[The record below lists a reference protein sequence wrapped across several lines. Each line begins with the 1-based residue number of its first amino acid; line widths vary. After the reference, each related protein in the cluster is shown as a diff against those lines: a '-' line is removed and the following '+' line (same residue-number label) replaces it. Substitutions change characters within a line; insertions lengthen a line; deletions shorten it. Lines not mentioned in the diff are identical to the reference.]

1 MHLFFYCRSLAFL
14 LLKVV
19 NKITDRRSLKAKLG
33 IFVEEQRPQ
42 VLRVFG
48 RRPTD
53 HESLK
58 TTDLDGF

>member
-14 LLKVV
+14 LLKVA
-19 NKITDRRSLKAKLG
+19 NKITESLKAKLG
-33 IFVEEQRPQ
+33 IFVEEQGPQ

-58 TTDLDGF
+58 TTDLNSF